1 MPQSGLGRVNG
12 IDPSCG
18 PIPGTSIGNI
28 EIGAV
33 ELLPNSFNGSTY
45 LARTSAGKI
54 IVKYRQKYRPLAVT
68 RSVTQLLSSR
78 GVRVQRIAIPLT
90 QTAGGW
96 LLGLGWLDA
105 TPLSAA
111 GLQGLSA
118 GERYKLGEQ
127 LAVWLAML
135 HSIRPVVA
143 TDWQAKANS
152 RFARKLEDAIALQ
165 ALTRAETGLVKRRW
179 DILQPCLQSVTQ
191 VLIHRDLHPA
201 NVLTHNGQL
210 VTVIDFENARL
221 ADPLY
226 DYVKIKDF
234 LLPIDPD
241 IARGFHQCYGT
252 QAWTTSQAQR
262 FLAVSMLEYLSA
274 VVYHARRGEAA
285 KVADRRQALLEAA
298 C

>member
-1 MPQSGLGRVNG
+1 MPQSGPRRVNG
-12 IDPSCG
+12 IDPSCA

-28 EIGAV
+28 EIEAL

-68 RSVTQLLSSR
+68 RSVTQLLGNR

-111 GLQGLSA
+111 GLQGVSA

-127 LAVWLAML
+127 LASWLAML

-143 TDWQAKANS
+143 TDWQVKANS

-165 ALTRAETGLVKRRW
+165 ALTQAEMGLAKRRW
-179 DILQPCLQSVTQ
+179 DILQPCLRRVSQA
-191 VLIHRDLHPA
+191 LIHRDLHPA
-201 NVLTHNGQL
+201 NVLTHNGHL

-226 DYVKIKDF
+226 DYVKIRDF

-252 QAWTTSQAQR
+252 QTWTTSQTQR
-262 FLAVSMLEYLSA
+262 FLAVCMLEYLSA

-298 C
+298 R